1 MPEAGVLDRPQI
13 LTRYMNVVPHARNMN
28 GFDDPAR
35 YYFGVGVRDLDLAE
49 AALLVGML
57 PERAKQSRSAEES
70 LRRLSQRHRRA
81 SAHARPTEDYG
92 SAGREGSGRA

>member
-1 MPEAGVLDRPQI
+1 MEAVAAIRISALLTRPQI

-35 YYFGVGVRDLDLAE
+35 YYFGVGVQNLDLAE

-57 PERAKQSRSAEES
+57 PSRTIAI
-70 LRRLSQRHRRA
+70 H
-81 SAHARPTEDYG
+81 
-92 SAGREGSGRA
+92 